1 MKKFL
6 LICIG
11 VSLFSIC
18 NAQVRFQGQF
28 DVGTVFMD
36 GGVVV
41 EQGTPEDV
49 FTNPKEERTKKFLQM
64 LQ

>member
-1 MKKFL
+1 MKEGLKAYALRPSFIYCN
-6 LICIG
+6 ICKN
-11 VSLFSIC
+11 FF
-18 NAQVRFQGQF
+18 VRSSFGF
-28 DVGTVFMD
+28 VNTSS
-36 GGVVV
+36 GVVV